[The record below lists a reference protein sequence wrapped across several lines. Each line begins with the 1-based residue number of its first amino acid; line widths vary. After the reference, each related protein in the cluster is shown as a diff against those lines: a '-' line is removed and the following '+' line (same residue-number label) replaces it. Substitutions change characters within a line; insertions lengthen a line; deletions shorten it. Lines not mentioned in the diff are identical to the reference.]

1 MKTIRVMAP
10 ATVANVAAGFD
21 ILGFA
26 LEQPGDVLEMSLR
39 SDHKIVIKNE
49 ATDVFPNMP
58 LEPIQNTA
66 GVAVMSF
73 LESIGEQAGVTI
85 TIKEKIRPGSGM
97 GSSAASAAAAVFGMN
112 HLLGN
117 PLSTKDLVRFAM
129 EGERV
134 ACGTAHADNVGP
146 SLLGNVVLVRSYTPL
161 DIIEIPAPK
170 LSVSVIHPQIEVRT
184 EDARNILR
192 KEIQLKDAIVQWG
205 NTAGLIAGLMK
216 NDVNLI
222 GRSLNDVII
231 EPIRS
236 LLIPGFQD
244 AKKAAMDSGALGCS
258 ISGSGPS
265 MFALSTDTGK
275 AQNIVNSMER
285 VFTVLGIDVLTYV
298 SQINTHGPTLKEIQ
312 S

>member
-1 MKTIRVMAP
+1 MKTIRVKAP

-26 LEQPGDVLEMSLR
+26 LEHPGDVLEMSLR
-39 SDHKIVIKNE
+39 TDHKIVIENE

-58 LEPIQNTA
+58 LEPAQNTA

-73 LESIGEQAGVTI
+73 LESIGEQVGVTI
-85 TIKEKIRPGSGM
+85 IIKEKIRPGSGM

-112 HLLGN
+112 YLLGN

-146 SLLGNVVLVRSYTPL
+146 SLLGSVVLVRSYTPL

-265 MFALSTDTGK
+265 MFALSTDTEK
-275 AQNIVNSMER
+275 AQKIVTSMER
-285 VFTVLGIDVLTYV
+285 VFTDLGIDVLTYV
-298 SQINTHGPTLKEIQ
+298 SQINTHGPTLEEIQ